1 MPRETNPP
9 ALFSSARAGR
19 GWFVSND
26 AGLGLLLSGREYG
39 AFVKGGPLPVPLRRR
54 LGEAGFLRERLD
66 MDAQSAL
73 LRERFLGA
81 WAGPGVHIVSLT
93 ARCNCACRYCSA
105 SSPAAGK
112 GRDMSA
118 ATAVA
123 VTDFIFS
130 SGAPR
135 LLIEFQGGE
144 PLLNFPTLRT
154 IVVKARRLAGESGRE
169 VRFSVVTNLA
179 LMDAEKLAFLKANR
193 VTVCTS
199 LDGPADLHDSNRV
212 LKGGAHAAAARW
224 LPRLAKAAEED
235 PGFEAPNAIC
245 TVTRASLG
253 RAKEIVDEFLRLG
266 LKRVQLGPLDPLG
279 LAAGGALGCSPEEF
293 AAFYLEALDHMLA
306 LSARGKRVHEKAA
319 KAFAERVLTG
329 RGPRYHNLDLAMR
342 LAYNWDGSVY
352 GSDEARMLANS
363 GDEFFRLGSVRS
375 DSFKG
380 MLAKPLARA
389 LLLSCFQGLTDP
401 ACARCAFNPY
411 CRVSPVYNYA
421 AQGSFWG
428 NKVSNE
434 RCRLF
439 KAVYGGLLER
449 LARPAARRELLKWA
463 ELDA

>member
-1 MPRETNPP
+1 MPEKNPP
-9 ALFSSARAGR
+9 YFFRSERAGR
-19 GWFVSND
+19 GWFVSGD
-26 AGLGLLLSGREYG
+26 SGPGLLLSGREYA
-39 AFVKGGPLPVPLRRR
+39 AFSGGGRLPAPLRGR
-54 LGEAGFLRERLD
+54 LAEAGLLRERLD
-66 MDAQSAL
+66 MEGQLAL
-73 LRERFLGA
+73 LRARFLGG
-81 WAGPGVHIVSLT
+81 WSGPAVHIVSLT

-105 SSPAAGK
+105 SSPGAGR

-118 ATAVA
+118 ATARA
-123 VTDFIFS
+123 VTDFIFA

-144 PLLNFPTLRT
+144 PLLNFPAL
-154 IVVKARRLAGESGRE
+154 KALVERAGRLAAKGGRE
-169 VRFSVVTNLA
+169 VRFSVVTNLS
-179 LMDAEKLAFLKANR
+179 LMDAEKFSFLKANR

-199 LDGPADLHDSNRV
+199 LDGPADLHDANRV

-224 LPRLAKAAEED
+224 LPRLARASARD
-235 PGFEAPNAIC
+235 PRFEAPNAIC
-245 TVTRASLG
+245 TVTRRSLG
-253 RAKEIVDEFLRLG
+253 RGREIVDEFLRLG

-279 LAAGGALGCSPEEF
+279 LAAGGSLGCSPEEF
-293 AAFYLEALDHMLA
+293 AAFYLEALDYMLE
-306 LSARGKRVHEKAA
+306 LSARGRQVHEKAA

-363 GDEFFRLGSVRS
+363 GDEFFRLGSVRG
-375 DSFKG
+375 DSFAELLG
-380 MLAKPLARA
+380 RPLARA
-389 LLLSCFQGLTDP
+389 LLLSCFQGLAAP
-401 ACARCAFNPY
+401 ACARCPYEPY

-428 NKVSNE
+428 DKMTNE

-439 KAVYGGLLER
+439 KAVYGGLLSR
-449 LARPAARRELLKWA
+449 MGKPAKRRELLRWA